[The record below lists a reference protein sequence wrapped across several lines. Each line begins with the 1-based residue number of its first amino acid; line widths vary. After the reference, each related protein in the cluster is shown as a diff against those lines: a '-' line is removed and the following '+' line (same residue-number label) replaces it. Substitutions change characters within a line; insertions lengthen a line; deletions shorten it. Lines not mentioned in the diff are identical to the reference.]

1 MLFDSTA
8 KVTELTETSHWVDFT
23 HLFIAM
29 NKHELAEQLSNQTNT
44 SHAAALRS
52 IDALVNIVTSTV
64 AGGDEV
70 TLIGFG
76 SFKPNA
82 RAARV
87 GMNPKTTEAIKIPA
101 TTVPQFSPG
110 KRFKDAVSS

>member
-1 MLFDSTA
+1 
-8 KVTELTETSHWVDFT
+8 
-23 HLFIAM
+23 M
-29 NKHELAEQLSNQTNT
+29 NKHQLAEQLANQTNT

-52 IDALVNIVTSTV
+52 IDALADIVTNTV
-64 AGGDEV
+64 AAGDEV

-76 SFKPNA
+76 SFKPKA

-87 GMNPKTTEAIKIPA
+87 AAIRIPA

-110 KRFKDAVSS
+110 KRFKEAVGA

>member
-1 MLFDSTA
+1 
-8 KVTELTETSHWVDFT
+8 
-23 HLFIAM
+23 M
-29 NKHELAEQLSNQTNT
+29 NKHQLAEQLANQTNT

-52 IDALVNIVTSTV
+52 IDALADIVTNTV
-64 AGGDEV
+64 AAGDEV

-76 SFKPNA
+76 SFKPKA

-87 GMNPKTTEAIKIPA
+87 GMNPKTKEAIRIPA

-110 KRFKDAVSS
+110 KRFKEAVGA

>member
-1 MLFDSTA
+1 
-8 KVTELTETSHWVDFT
+8 
-23 HLFIAM
+23 M
-29 NKHELAEQLSNQTNT
+29 NKNELAEQLANQTNT

-52 IDALVNIVTSTV
+52 IDALTSIITSNV
-64 AGGDEV
+64 ASGHEV

-76 SFKPNA
+76 SFKPKA

-87 GMNPKTTEAIKIPA
+87 GMNPKTKEAIKIPA

-110 KRFKDAVSS
+110 KRFKEAVGA

>member
-1 MLFDSTA
+1 
-8 KVTELTETSHWVDFT
+8 
-23 HLFIAM
+23 M
-29 NKHELAEQLSNQTNT
+29 NKNELAEQLANQTNT

-52 IDALVNIVTSTV
+52 IDALTNIITNSV
-64 AGGDEV
+64 ASGDEV

-76 SFKPNA
+76 SFKPKA

-87 GMNPKTTEAIKIPA
+87 GMNPKTKEAIKIPA

-110 KRFKDAVSS
+110 KRFKEAVSA